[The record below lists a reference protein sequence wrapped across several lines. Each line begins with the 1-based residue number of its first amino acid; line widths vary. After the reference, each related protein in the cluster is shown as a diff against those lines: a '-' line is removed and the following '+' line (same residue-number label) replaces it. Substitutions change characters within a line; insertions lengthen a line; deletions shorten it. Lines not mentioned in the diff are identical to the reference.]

1 MVMQTPRT
9 MATGN
14 GWGGESSGSKPL
26 VGKALLDRARSLSN
40 RPEEQIARAC
50 GYVGPSGRVLRKS
63 FYRALVEAKG
73 YQMPSSSSSTASPG
87 GGSSPGGSG
96 AGKGRQA
103 EYRTRVHGNGNLLI
117 GHAYT
122 RRMGLEPGDEF
133 HIELHPETGAIWLVP
148 LEPGEASAIAQQLL
162 EDGSELEDDDNE
174 EDAAEE
180 VDEEADE
187 EVEEIGEEIVDETID
202 EMVDEEDF
210 GKTKA
215 EDSLNAGNGH
225 QSRVDT

>member
-1 MVMQTPRT
+1 MVMQTSRT

-73 YQMPSSSSSTASPG
+73 YQLPSTAAPSAGTGSSS
-87 GGSSPGGSG
+87 GGSG

-162 EDGSELEDDDNE
+162 EDGSELDDDDNE
-174 EDAAEE
+174 EDTAEE

-187 EVEEIGEEIVDETID
+187 EVEEIGEEVVD
-202 EMVDEEDF
+202 EMVGEEDF
-210 GKTKA
+210 
-215 EDSLNAGNGH
+215 DSSKVNDDLSAGNGH
-225 QSRVDT
+225 QSRAVT

>member
-1 MVMQTPRT
+1 MVMQTSRT

-73 YQMPSSSSSTASPG
+73 YQLPSTTASAG
-87 GGSSPGGSG
+87 GGSSPSGSG

-133 HIELHPETGAIWLVP
+133 HIELHPETGAIWLVT

-162 EDGSELEDDDNE
+162 EDSEDGSEVDDDDDNE
-174 EDAAEE
+174 IDEAEE
-180 VDEEADE
+180 
-187 EVEEIGEEIVDETID
+187 T
-202 EMVDEEDF
+202 DEEDIDR
-210 GKTKA
+210 TTL
-215 EDSLNAGNGH
+215 EYDLSSGNGH
-225 QSRVDT
+225 QSKADT